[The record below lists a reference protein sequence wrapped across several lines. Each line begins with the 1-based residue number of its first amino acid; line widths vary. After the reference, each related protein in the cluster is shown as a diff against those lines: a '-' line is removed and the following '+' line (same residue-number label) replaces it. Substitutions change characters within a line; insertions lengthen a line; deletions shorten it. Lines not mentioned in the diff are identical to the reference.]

1 VWFSVGIPSGR
12 ANNSGFFRQENSM
25 AECVFTITLA
35 ECAAFLNS
43 KAGKEPKGILTK
55 NRREAIA
62 FAPETLLKIAEGN
75 DTRFF
80 LKREKL
86 FILFN
91 C

>member
-1 VWFSVGIPSGR
+1 
-12 ANNSGFFRQENSM
+12 M

-43 KAGKEPKGILTK
+43 KAGKEPKGILMK
-55 NRREAIA
+55 NRHEAIA

-80 LKREKL
+80 SKREKL

-91 C
+91 L

>member
-1 VWFSVGIPSGR
+1 
-12 ANNSGFFRQENSM
+12 M
-25 AECVFTITLA
+25 HFTITLV
-35 ECAAFLNS
+35 ECTAYLNS

-62 FAPETLLKIAEGN
+62 FAPETLLKIAKGN
-75 DTRFF
+75 DTRFCS
-80 LKREKL
+80 KREKL